1 MSTLKRSFSRKQIDI
16 PHVSDIPASA
26 KRGYLCRLSGR
37 KILGK
42 SDWKRKFFILYDNK
56 LCYYDNQNIGGAE
69 AGSGVINLNDFI
81 DCVEAPVIDHKKA
94 TNVIVLLA
102 RERGFFDQ
110 GRYYLSADT
119 LSEMKDWIVRIQAV
133 LNKKTERRGRS
144 ERNHSM
150 RRDTAIT
157 ENLYAS
163 IKEASI
169 HRSNS
174 MSTIPSQHKEH
185 MGGPYDWRN
194 CSMDLAPL
202 STEDHNLTYSYSSSE
217 ESLSQPI
224 SITHHLPSISAES
237 SLKRKEHQKMKNSPT
252 LLQLQYMKYESVSTS
267 PQLMKA
273 YPSPLQSEKIFE
285 SCFSGS
291 KKSLPSSRE
300 NTLSRLRSTSK
311 NDSISSLKIS
321 ENHTPLKNLNKM
333 EQILRKATQ
342 QSEDLSKMFK
352 MFEAESFPSNMA
364 SVGNECCVE
373 SILSNLSESIISFQS
388 SIGNIET
395 ESKQLIKDIELT
407 NSLVETALAESEREK
422 LEFEKTRSQVEQL
435 LTQLQVK
442 GRKNTHIQHREE
454 VQEYHTFPR
463 SRQQKVGRDISE
475 VVSEIEEDDGVTEL
489 YTQVRKSRSGQM
501 VV

>member
-1 MSTLKRSFSRKQIDI
+1 
-16 PHVSDIPASA
+16 
-26 KRGYLCRLSGR
+26 
-37 KILGK
+37 
-42 SDWKRKFFILYDNK
+42 
-56 LCYYDNQNIGGAE
+56 
-69 AGSGVINLNDFI
+69 
-81 DCVEAPVIDHKKA
+81 
-94 TNVIVLLA
+94 
-102 RERGFFDQ
+102 
-110 GRYYLSADT
+110 
-119 LSEMKDWIVRIQAV
+119 
-133 LNKKTERRGRS
+133 
-144 ERNHSM
+144 
-150 RRDTAIT
+150 
-157 ENLYAS
+157 
-163 IKEASI
+163 
-169 HRSNS
+169 
-174 MSTIPSQHKEH
+174 
-185 MGGPYDWRN
+185 
-194 CSMDLAPL
+194 MDLAPL

-352 MFEAESFPSNMA
+352 YFQTYPHKSLPYNPRMFEAESFPSNMA

-373 SILSNLSESIISFQS
+373 SILSNLSESILSFQS

-395 ESKQLIKDIELT
+395 ESKQLIK
-407 NSLVETALAESEREK
+407 V
-422 LEFEKTRSQVEQL
+422 
-435 LTQLQVK
+435 
-442 GRKNTHIQHREE
+442 H
-454 VQEYHTFPR
+454 
-463 SRQQKVGRDISE
+463 
-475 VVSEIEEDDGVTEL
+475 
-489 YTQVRKSRSGQM
+489 
-501 VV
+501 